1 MQFVAI
7 PELTEGTRVY
17 LGTAESDATYQS
29 DGPYQVGVRVTTVG
43 GLVKKLEDNGT
54 EETIED
60 EWDHIYWSDFGIMD
74 SGYGMPAILSGKSLE
89 DLLNMQIV
97 PGDSEHTTE
106 EIDAVSGATTWANA
120 VRYAAI
126 DALRSAPVSK
136 SESTVLAPT
145 LTAQTCVPNASYKY
159 IDVAMNADDDT
170 TIRYTLDGSD
180 PNKNSPEAAEIG
192 WSGDIGVRLSADSE
206 AYPDGQVVEV
216 RAAAF
221 DADGNRSDVVRQFYV
236 FANPLSNAAYTL
248 QPSGVSATVG
258 GITATAVT
266 ASPSYDSNYYITSL
280 SLDREHSE
288 AYADFL
294 PELFSRIYFAQTT
307 EGVKPVTGHEAESK
321 AVLAAVQAALNQ
333 ALTAS
338 KPTLTVSPEKT
349 TYANADAVT
358 VTLDCPTDGA
368 EIYYTVDNSN
378 TLTGSTLSDP
388 TRTGTRYENPF
399 TVSIKNI
406 AGGKVYVRAAAK
418 KDGKWS
424 DIVRKDLSFAKGV
437 KGNAFVVD
445 GKNYQSWADAVAAV
459 NAANGGTIVLNDDV
473 QLTEEDKL
481 PDVAC
486 TIRSADGETKYRL
499 SGSPMTM
506 NADLTLSNISYALGN
521 LYANGHN
528 LTISNDVETAWSWT
542 GYNLYAGSTAEST
555 AAGTQHISV
564 QAGDFAVIASGRGS
578 TTHKADVD
586 VAVGGSAEVEL
597 AGAYMGAKLDG
608 NVKFTVAGG
617 VKLNQ
622 FLGEQSGGSI
632 TGNLTLQ
639 INGTPTLKSY
649 NPTYKASVNKDSF
662 GTLDLTGAAADFITA
677 NRDKFTGFATVKPT
691 A

>member
-29 DGPYQVGVRVTTVG
+29 NGPYQVGVRVTTVG

-126 DALRSAPVSK
+126 DALRSAPVSE

-159 IDVAMNADDDT
+159 IDVAMSADEDT
-170 TIRYTLDGSD
+170 TIRYTLDGTD
-180 PNKNSPEAAEIG
+180 PTAASTKAASIG
-192 WSGDIGVRLSADSE
+192 LSGDIGVRLSADPTNHPS
-206 AYPDGQVVEV
+206 GQVIEV

-221 DADGNRSDVVRQFYV
+221 AKDGTRSDVVRQFYV
-236 FANPLSNAAYTL
+236 FANPLGNAAYTA
-248 QPSGVSATVG
+248 QYSGISAKAD
-258 GITATAVT
+258 GITATIVT
-266 ASPSYDSNYYITSL
+266 ESPNYDNYNYITSL
-280 SLDREHSE
+280 KLDSAHSE
-288 AYADFL
+288 QYADFL
-294 PELFSRIYFAQTT
+294 PELFSRIYLAQTT
-307 EGVKPVTGHEAESK
+307 EGVKPIEGHEQESR
-321 AVLAAVQAALNQ
+321 AVLSAVQAALNQ

-358 VTLDCPTDGA
+358 VTLDCPTNGA

-378 TLTGSTLSDP
+378 TLTGSTVSDP
-388 TRTGTRYENPF
+388 TKTGAEYTGPF
-399 TVSIKNI
+399 EVSIDNI
-406 AGGKVYVRAAAK
+406 AGGKLYIRAAAK

-424 DIVRKDLSFAKGV
+424 GIVRKDLTFLKGV
-437 KGNAFVVD
+437 KENAFVVN
-445 GKNYQSWADAVAAV
+445 GRNYQSWADAVDTV
-459 NAANGGTIVLNDDV
+459 NAANGGTIELNDDV
-473 QLTEEDKL
+473 ELSSASIM
-481 PDVAC
+481 PSVPC
-486 TIRSADGETKYRL
+486 TIRSAGETKYKL
-499 SGSPMTM
+499 SGSPLTL
-506 NADLTLSNISYALGN
+506 NGDLTLENITYSVSRI
-521 LYANGHN
+521 YANGHD
-528 LTISNDVETAWSWT
+528 LAIANDVETAWSFT
-542 GYNLYAGSTAEST
+542 DYSLYAGSTVNST
-555 AAGTQHISV
+555 AADTQHISV
-564 QAGDFAVIASGRGS
+564 QAGNFAVIASGRGS

-586 VAVGGSAEVEL
+586 VSVGGSAKVEL
-597 AGAYMGAKLDG
+597 AGAYMGATLDG
-608 NVKFTVAGG
+608 DVTFHVADG

-622 FLGEQSGGSI
+622 FLGEQSGGTV
-632 TGNLTLQ
+632 TGGLTL
-639 INGTPTLKSY
+639 IISGAPTMSTGSY
-649 NPTYKASVNKDSF
+649 STYKASVNQDSF
-662 GTLDLTGAAADFITA
+662 GTLDLTDAAANFITA
-677 NRDKFTGFATVKPT
+677 NRDKFTGFATVLPT